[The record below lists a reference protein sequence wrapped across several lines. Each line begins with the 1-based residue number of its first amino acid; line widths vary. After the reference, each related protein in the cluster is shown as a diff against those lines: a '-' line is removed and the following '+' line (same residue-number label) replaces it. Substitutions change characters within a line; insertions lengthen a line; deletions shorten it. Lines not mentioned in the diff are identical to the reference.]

1 MKHQYIPINT
11 LRRSGEKLDAVELLV
26 AHDTGNI
33 GSTAIQNV
41 SYYIRSANEMSA
53 SAHIFVD
60 DKEAICCIP
69 LDEKAWGV
77 RYNVNQDDILFGF
90 QANDRGIHLEMCY
103 GGKIDNKK
111 AYERYV
117 SEFAN
122 LCRIYNLD
130 PMKKIAGH
138 FQLDPARRT
147 DPMGAL
153 QSVGK
158 DWDTFLKDVNNKKNR
173 LSIIT
178 RLIQFKNELFN

>member
-1 MKHQYIPINT
+1 MKYQYIPINT
-11 LRRSGEKLDAVELLV
+11 LRRSGQKLDAVELLV

-77 RYNVNQDDILFGF
+77 RYNVNQDNILYGF
-90 QANDRGIHLEMCY
+90 DANDRSIQIELCY
-103 GGKIDNKK
+103 GGKIDSKK
-111 AYERYV
+111 AYDNYV
-117 SEFAN
+117 DVFVT
-122 LCRIYNLD
+122 LCRKYKLC
-130 PMKKIAGH
+130 PMSRIAGH

-147 DPMGAL
+147 DPKGGL
-153 QSVGK
+153 EYVGK
-158 DWDTFLKDVNNKKNR
+158 DWDTFLKDVARKKNR

-178 RLIQFKNELFN
+178 KLIKLKL